1 MHRLTVQEGVPAW
14 DIALLTPKSRG
25 RSQLWDLGP
34 LGNFQLTDQ
43 WTDASGEI
51 YCTTVY
57 KFKGLESPIVILAEI
72 DGEQA
77 WNLRSILYVG
87 CSRAC
92 SHLVLLVGEDLP
104 EKISAMLPTA
114 DSRKV
119 M

>member
-1 MHRLTVQEGVPAW
+1 LHRLTVQEGVPAW